1 MKDADPTTTPAR
13 PSAVA
18 AAPVLTTVVPATGP
32 AAGNNNVVLNG
43 NGFTGTTA
51 VTFGPKAALGYN
63 VGSPTQITAIAPS
76 GTGSVAVTVK
86 TPGGTSNAVTY
97 TYAAAPSLTAI
108 TPSQGPSS
116 GGTTVTLTG
125 SGFTAATAVTFGTT
139 AATSYTVN
147 SPTQITATA
156 PPGTGAAPVTV
167 TTPGGSTGPVYFFY
181 LSAPSLITLTPSQG
195 PSSGGTV
202 VTLAGSGFTGT
213 TAVIFGDTAA
223 TSLTVNSP
231 TQITATAPPGTGAA
245 PVTVTTPGGTSNPV
259 VYTYAPPPVITGLS
273 PAQGPTSAGAGITLT
288 GSGLTTATTVRFGT
302 LPAAFTVLS
311 DTAVVALAPAA
322 PAGPVL
328 VDVITLGGT
337 SNALPYTR
345 LSPPGI

>member
-1 MKDADPTTTPAR
+1 MKDADPITTPAR

-43 NGFTGTTA
+43 NGFTGATA

-108 TPSQGPSS
+108 APSQGPSS

-139 AATSYTVN
+139 AATNYTVN

-156 PPGTGAAPVTV
+156 PTGTGAV
-167 TTPGGSTGPVYFFY
+167 
-181 LSAPSLITLTPSQG
+181 
-195 PSSGGTV
+195 
-202 VTLAGSGFTGT
+202 
-213 TAVIFGDTAA
+213 
-223 TSLTVNSP
+223 
-231 TQITATAPPGTGAA
+231 

-259 VYTYAPPPVITGLS
+259 VYTYVPPPVITGLS
-273 PAQGPTSAGAGITLT
+273 PSQGPTSAGAGITLT
-288 GSGLTTATTVRFGT
+288 GSGLTTTTTVRFGT

-322 PAGPVL
+322 PAGPVF

-337 SNALPYTR
+337 SNSLTYTR
-345 LSPPGI
+345 LSLLGI